1 MIQHDKC
8 QAFEKVIAIRDHQ
21 IEMLQIKIKEL
32 EEKIRVLEHSSMN
45 TPGLRKEDGGC
56 GERSTT
62 L

>member
-21 IEMLQIKIKEL
+21 IELLQIKLKEL
-32 EEKIRVLEHSSMN
+32 EDKIRTLEQSSMN
-45 TPGLRKEDGGC
+45 APGFRKEDGERA
-56 GERSTT
+56 ERSTT

>member
-21 IEMLQIKIKEL
+21 IELLQIKLKEL
-32 EEKIRVLEHSSMN
+32 EDKIRTLEQSSMN
-45 TPGLRKEDGGC
+45 ALRFRKEDGERA
-56 GERSTT
+56 ERSTT